1 MSIFGR
7 IRDRIFGQKAQ
18 AAEEVKAAGSDAY
31 VESAEAIP
39 VPSSVPS
46 TTHVPEPT
54 PQQSV
59 DVSAILSEKALSNPQ
74 RLNWQTSIVDLMK
87 LLDLDSSL
95 ENRREL
101 ARELNYQGD
110 TNDSAAMNIWLHQ
123 QVMQKLQEN
132 SGRVPD
138 ALR

>member
-18 AAEEVKAAGSDAY
+18 ATEEVKAAGSDAY
-31 VESAEAIP
+31 VESAEAIS
-39 VPSSVPS
+39 VPSAVPS

>member
-1 MSIFGR
+1 M
-7 IRDRIFGQKAQ
+7 RDRIFGRKAR
-18 AAEEVKAAGSDAY
+18 AAEEATPPGSDAY
-31 VESAEAIP
+31 VEPAETTP
-39 VPSSVPS
+39 VPSAVPS
-46 TTHVPEPT
+46 TTHVPEPA
-54 PQQSV
+54 PQPSV
-59 DVSAILSEKALSNPQ
+59 DVSAILSEKAQSSPQ

-95 ENRREL
+95 ENRQEL

-110 TNDSAAMNIWLHQ
+110 SNDSAAMNIWLHQ
-123 QVMQKLQEN
+123 QVMKKLQEN